1 MLQAFITLRALDII
15 DILLVASLMYAIFI
29 NIRGT
34 AAFNIFL
41 AIFVFYLFYLLVRA
55 LNMSLLSTIM
65 GQFIGVG
72 VIVLVIVFQQEVR
85 RFLQVLGAKYFSGW
99 QDSIEQ
105 FLTGANKEE
114 TAVVKVKSIQKAC
127 VRMAKSQTG
136 AIIVIKRKLS
146 LDHIVETGDVIRA
159 DTSSRL
165 LEALFF
171 KGGPLHDGAVIIEGD
186 KIIAARCVL
195 PISDRADLPANYGMR
210 HRAAIGISESTDA
223 YVVVVS
229 EETGN
234 ISVVS
239 GGEIRYA
246 IDPSNLL
253 YYLENEFVI
262 N

>member
-15 DILLVASLMYAIFI
+15 DIILVASLMYALYMS
-29 NIRGT
+29 IRGT

-41 AIFVFYLFYLLVRA
+41 AIFVFYLLYLLVRA
-55 LNMSLLSTIM
+55 LNMNLLSTIM

-72 VIVLVIVFQQEVR
+72 VVVLVIVFQQEVR
-85 RFLQVLGAKYFSGW
+85 RFLQVLGSKYFTGW

-105 FLTGANKEE
+105 FLSGTSKEVE
-114 TAVVKVKSIQKAC
+114 SVVRVKSVQKAC
-127 VRMAKSQTG
+127 LRMAKSQTG
-136 AIIVIKRKLS
+136 AIIVIRRKLS
-146 LDHIVETGDVIRA
+146 LDHIIETGDVINA
-159 DTSSRL
+159 DTTSRL
-165 LEALFF
+165 LESIFF
-171 KGGPLHDGAVIIEGD
+171 KGGPLHDGAVILGGD
-186 KIIAARCVL
+186 KIVAARCVL
-195 PISDRADLPANYGMR
+195 PISDKSDLPAHYGMR

-246 IDPSNLL
+246 IDPGNLL
-253 YYLENEFVI
+253 YYLENEFVV